1 MCDLFGPF
9 QLMLASFAHGTVST
23 VVLLGGRVGE
33 GCDVFFNARTGTDTK
48 N

>member
-23 VVLLGGRVGE
+23 VVLLRGVGD
-33 GCDVFFNARTGTDTK
+33 GCDVRTGTDTK